1 MEARNAIPSFHE
13 PVIKAPP
20 AFLLEGV
27 QPIRR
32 RLVCGTGGAGIGATP
47 RAMKAVRIHRHGAAE
62 VLQVDEIP
70 APVAAFGQLLVE
82 IHAAGVNPGDLKVR
96 EGTIKYMKPA
106 LPHTLGRDF
115 SGVVREV
122 AQGVADFMPG
132 DAVFCVTP
140 NGQEGAY
147 AGLIAIDASYVA
159 AKPANTSH
167 TESAALALAGLT
179 VIVCLEETAKLK
191 AGETVLI
198 HGAAGGVGSFAVQ
211 YAKSIGAR
219 VIATARAV
227 NHHYVRRL
235 GADQVIDYTTTDFVA
250 AAPPCD
256 VVYDL
261 VGGETFRRLLRVLRP
276 GGRLVAVG
284 AAPIPADACRDDV
297 TVLQPLVARS
307 RARMERIAALA
318 DNGSVSPPEIMQFPL
333 PHARKAHE
341 LMESRGFR
349 GKIVLVP
356 ENF

>member
-1 MEARNAIPSFHE
+1 
-13 PVIKAPP
+13 
-20 AFLLEGV
+20 
-27 QPIRR
+27 
-32 RLVCGTGGAGIGATP
+32 
-47 RAMKAVRIHRHGAAE
+47 MKAVRIHRHGTAE

-70 APVAAFGQLLVE
+70 APVPAHGQLLID
-82 IHAAGVNPGDLKVR
+82 IHAAGVNPGDIKVR
-96 EGTIKYMKPA
+96 EGTVKYMRPA

-122 AQGVADFMPG
+122 ADGVADFRPG
-132 DAVFCVTP
+132 DAVFGVTP
-140 NGQEGAY
+140 TGQEGAY
-147 AGLIAIDASYVA
+147 AGLICIDASYVA

-167 TESAALALAGLT
+167 AESAALALAGLT
-179 VIVCLEETAKLK
+179 VIVCLEETARLK

-227 NHHYVRRL
+227 NHDYVRRL
-235 GADQVIDYTTTDFVA
+235 GADQVIDYTATDFATVA
-250 AAPPCD
+250 PACD

-261 VGGETFRRLLRVLRP
+261 VGGEAFRRSLRVLQP

-307 RARMERIAALA
+307 RARMERVAALA
-318 DNGSVSPPEIMQFPL
+318 DNRSVLPPEIMRFSLQ
-333 PHARKAHE
+333 HARKAHE
-341 LMESRGFR
+341 FMESRRFR
-349 GKIVLVP
+349 GKIVLVS
-356 ENF
+356 EDF